1 MGPQS
6 GAVLGSV
13 LERLWAGN
21 EASRS
26 LLQPCPPGNPLVCS
40 SLSQSHLPTTCRRAF
55 AQAGVQPWAPY
66 SGLLSLSHLDRT
78 ILHILLCF
86 QGNWRPRVEEGRGRD
101 AGRTGR
107 QRALRARR
115 TPAPR
120 GRGTGVSGT
129 LVGTREQSWGP
140 PPSSTP
146 VCIPVCTRPSPSATV
161 PGSDR
166 RTPRPRGQSPASALG
181 QRGGG
186 GGRGARGS
194 GSG

>member
-1 MGPQS
+1 MRLPEACCSPVLSTRESPGLFVTLPVSPPCYLPQGLCAGWCPALGP
-6 GAVLGSV
+6 LF
-13 LERLWAGN
+13 
-21 EASRS
+21 RS
-26 LLQPCPPGNPLVCS
+26 LES
-40 SLSQSHLPTTCRRAF
+40 ESLGQDNSPHLA
-55 AQAGVQPWAPY
+55 
-66 SGLLSLSHLDRT
+66 LLSGQLASAGGGGEGKGRREDRPAEGA
-78 ILHILLCF
+78 
-86 QGNWRPRVEEGRGRD
+86 QGSPD
-101 AGRTGR
+101 TSTTGE
-107 QRALRARR
+107 
-115 TPAPR
+115 
-120 GRGTGVSGT
+120 GTGVSGT